1 MEHGDVCPLTENEG
15 SRHQGEDRLPVIKL
29 TMRSPE
35 VLLPTR
41 FVRNPV
47 PSVQPALRVSI

>member
-29 TMRSPE
+29 TVSMIP
-35 VLLPTR
+35 LP
-41 FVRNPV
+41 VGVAP
-47 PSVQPALRVSI
+47 